1 MVFVSAVAVFFES
14 IPVLAGKFGD
24 VLYFF
29 VWVGFMSFVV
39 ADQVK
44 GGRIPWAHFF
54 DVSGFGFLIG
64 AMRQTMH
71 TESLAIGASP
81 FDPHAAPIV
90 IGGLTLPRAWI
101 LPRLVSLGVPL
112 LLLPVAT
119 LCFHRFDP
127 TRTGRLG
134 EKSRR
139 NWIGRFQMYLKPISR
154 RIVALLQPLVPAPAF
169 LRAVWLDALLTLT
182 LSPLALFALIGSV
195 VLGLTVKPDA
205 SLPIIL
211 TMLAIIISDVATRD
225 LRSGT
230 ILNLRAVPLL
240 REHFVWWKVGSTAI
254 LSVLFCGTSIL
265 TAAGHAPGLIV
276 AMCIG
281 IFFVVALA
289 SGLGVLTS
297 NPKAF
302 IVGFLSFGYI
312 VVNDHGSSPML
323 DFVGTYGSG
332 SQKTMSFY
340 LALGVVALVLAQ
352 ISYRRRLQA

>member
-1 MVFVSAVAVFFES
+1 
-14 IPVLAGKFGD
+14 
-24 VLYFF
+24 
-29 VWVGFMSFVV
+29 
-39 ADQVK
+39 
-44 GGRIPWAHFF
+44 
-54 DVSGFGFLIG
+54 
-64 AMRQTMH
+64 
-71 TESLAIGASP
+71 
-81 FDPHAAPIV
+81 
-90 IGGLTLPRAWI
+90 
-101 LPRLVSLGVPL
+101 
-112 LLLPVAT
+112 
-119 LCFHRFDP
+119 
-127 TRTGRLG
+127 
-134 EKSRR
+134 
-139 NWIGRFQMYLKPISR
+139 
-154 RIVALLQPLVPAPAF
+154 
-169 LRAVWLDALLTLT
+169 
-182 LSPLALFALIGSV
+182 
-195 VLGLTVKPDA
+195 
-205 SLPIIL
+205 
-211 TMLAIIISDVATRD
+211 MLAIIISDVATRD

-265 TAAGHAPGLIV
+265 TAAGHAPGQIV

-323 DFVGTYGSG
+323 DFAGTYGSG
-332 SQKTMSFY
+332 SQKTMSLY